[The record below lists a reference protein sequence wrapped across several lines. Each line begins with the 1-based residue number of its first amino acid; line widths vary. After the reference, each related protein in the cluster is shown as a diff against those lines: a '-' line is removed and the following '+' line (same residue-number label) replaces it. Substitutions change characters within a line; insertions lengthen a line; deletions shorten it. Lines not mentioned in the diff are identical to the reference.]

1 MNESEPTLERA
12 LGRAWTD
19 DRAWTL
25 LTRLTELPHRM
36 GGSPN
41 ERRAAEIIRET
52 LSDAGLEGV
61 RVQEFPMQYW
71 ERGSTEFAVL
81 GGEHGKDNEPD
92 RRKTLDRSFEA
103 IALPYSPAGDV
114 EGPLV
119 DVGYGTPD
127 EIADAELQG
136 AIAVASTTTPRDQ
149 RFVHR
154 MEKFGH
160 AVAAGAKAFVFAN
173 HVSGQLPPTG
183 ALTFDV
189 EAAAPGVGVSA
200 ETHDWLTDYAE
211 RGARARIRVDATTT
225 DGSSRNV
232 HGVLGSEARGASDE
246 SSGQRGGFTA
256 SSETTESS
264 PGPRDAETDDE
275 VLVVAHYD
283 AHDIT
288 EGALDN
294 GCGIATVAG
303 ATAILAALEED
314 LDCRVRIAGVGC
326 EEIGLLGAE
335 AMAKKLDLES
345 VRAVVNV
352 DGAGRFRN
360 LRALSHG
367 SADLEE
373 LAEDVTS
380 AVGQPVVDESDPHP
394 FSDHWPF
401 LRAGVPALQL
411 HSEPP
416 EGSERGRGWTHTTAD
431 TRDKVDRRNLREHA
445 MLTALLV
452 RELTRTEVSRVDTA
466 DLQERLREQEYEPG
480 MRAADIWPD
489 AWD

>member
-1 MNESEPTLERA
+1 MNESESEPALERA

-41 ERRAAEIIRET
+41 ERHAADIVRET
-52 LSDAGLEGV
+52 LSDAGLEDV
-61 RVQEFPMQYW
+61 REQEFSMQYW
-71 ERGSTEFAVL
+71 ERGSTEFAVV
-81 GGEHGKDNEPD
+81 GGEHGKDDEPD
-92 RRKTLDRSFEA
+92 RREIPDRSFEA
-103 IALPYSPAGDV
+103 LALPYSPAGDV
-114 EGPLV
+114 GGPLV
-119 DVGYGTPD
+119 DVGYGTPE

-160 AVAAGAKAFVFAN
+160 AVAAGAEAFVFAN

-183 ALTFDV
+183 ALAFDA

-211 RGARARIRVDATTT
+211 RGARARLRVDATTT

-232 HGVLGSEARGASDE
+232 HGVV
-246 SSGQRGGFTA
+246 
-256 SSETTESS
+256 
-264 PGPRDAETDDE
+264 GPDTDDE

-303 ATAILAALEED
+303 ATAILSALEDD
-314 LDCRVRIAGVGC
+314 LDRRVRIAGVGC

-335 AMAKKLDLES
+335 AMAEELDLES

-367 SADLEE
+367 SEDLEE
-373 LAEDVTS
+373 LTEDVTS
-380 AVGQPVVDESDPHP
+380 AVGQPVVHEPDPHP

-416 EGSERGRGWTHTTAD
+416 EGGERGRGWTHTTAD

-445 MLTALLV
+445 VLTALLV
-452 RELTRTEVSRVDTA
+452 RELTRA
-466 DLQERLREQEYEPG
+466 DVARIEADDLRERLREQEYEPG